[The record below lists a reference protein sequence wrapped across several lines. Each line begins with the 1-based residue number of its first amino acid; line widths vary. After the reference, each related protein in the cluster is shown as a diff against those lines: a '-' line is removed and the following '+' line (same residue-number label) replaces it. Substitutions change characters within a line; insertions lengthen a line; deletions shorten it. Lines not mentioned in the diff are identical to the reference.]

1 MLLLCRDKETKRTS
15 KKINLGVILMNKA
28 VYTPPLL
35 RMGGQERNGEKTLP
49 FCFGHRLT
57 NQPTDRPTNRPTDT
71 AWSRVASPRLKIETL
86 LVDIM

>member
-1 MLLLCRDKETKRTS
+1 MRQPIQKEKTQRKTATR
-15 KKINLGVILMNKA
+15 KGDRKQRERQG
-28 VYTPPLL
+28 
-35 RMGGQERNGEKTLP
+35 MGGQERNGEKTLT